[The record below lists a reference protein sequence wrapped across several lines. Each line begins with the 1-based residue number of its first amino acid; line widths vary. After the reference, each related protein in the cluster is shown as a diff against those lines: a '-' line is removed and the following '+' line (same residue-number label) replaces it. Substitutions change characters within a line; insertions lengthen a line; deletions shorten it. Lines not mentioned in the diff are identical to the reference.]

1 MVILETSE
9 PTLSVPCLRTYGRAE
24 VALRGYVESP
34 LGRIPCWVR
43 DLSFGGARLETEHKF
58 AQDQSIWLSLTKLRI
73 FGTVKWVRG
82 NLVGM
87 QFEEKLPKSVL
98 LNLRG
103 EAIDPEVLA
112 EMETMLAA
120 RNWVIGTPI
129 DRAMNGRLAEVLGA
143 RPKPVDQPLT
153 MSGQAPEGF
162 LPIRAP
168 MDQSDKRG
176 AAAVIVMSAAIGV
189 LAGLG
194 SIHIF

>member
-1 MVILETSE
+1 M
-9 PTLSVPCLRTYGRAE
+9 
-24 VALRGYVESP
+24 
-34 LGRIPCWVR
+34 
-43 DLSFGGARLETEHKF
+43 
-58 AQDQSIWLSLTKLRI
+58 
-73 FGTVKWVRG
+73 KWVRG